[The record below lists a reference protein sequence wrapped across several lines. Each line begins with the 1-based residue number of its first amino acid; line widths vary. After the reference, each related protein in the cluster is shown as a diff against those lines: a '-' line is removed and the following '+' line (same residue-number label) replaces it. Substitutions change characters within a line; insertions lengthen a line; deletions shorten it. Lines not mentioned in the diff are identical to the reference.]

1 MPKTKASLLVIAAT
15 AATVV
20 TLFLLPF
27 TPRTAV
33 RTAVVER
40 GELICSTLLE
50 GVVAYADEQPL
61 IALQAGRVGKV
72 YVRQG
77 QTVRAGELL
86 ISMDTG
92 VLEQELAAVNRMLYE
107 QETALAAFGQAGEAA
122 LSAAQTALQAR
133 TRQAELG
140 QSGAPELDSST
151 GQAMQSLSFL
161 PMDDGAWMGVGAGD
175 RVVVELV
182 QEALEDQA
190 LVPISAVDSR
200 DRVWFVEDGIATPV
214 EIDLTLRNDAYVAV
228 PQEWAG
234 KRVVLLPETASLYP
248 GCAVKEARAR

>member
-1 MPKTKASLLVIAAT
+1 MVTSAEGKAL
-15 AATVV
+15 
-20 TLFLLPF
+20 
-27 TPRTAV
+27 
-33 RTAVVER
+33 
-40 GELICSTLLE
+40 G
-50 GVVAYADEQPL
+50 
-61 IALQAGRVGKV
+61 
-72 YVRQG
+72 
-77 QTVRAGELL
+77 
-86 ISMDTG
+86 
-92 VLEQELAAVNRMLYE
+92 AAV
-107 QETALAAFGQAGEAA
+107 
-122 LSAAQTALQAR
+122 
-133 TRQAELG
+133 LG

-228 PQEWAG
+228 PKEWAG
-234 KRVVLLPETASLYP
+234 KRVVLLPDTASLYP